1 MLWVLRASVKW
12 LLGFRPCR
20 GEGERSMHA
29 MVGRSTI
36 HDAERGRAFLR
47 ESIPRIKQAPGFVS
61 GNWVML
67 GEDSGT
73 SMLIFESEG
82 AARAAVEQLK
92 ANLPPSD
99 VVTIDTIE
107 IGEVVEQ

>member
-1 MLWVLRASVKW
+1 
-12 LLGFRPCR
+12 
-20 GEGERSMHA
+20 MHA

-107 IGEVVEQ
+107 IGEVVEQA